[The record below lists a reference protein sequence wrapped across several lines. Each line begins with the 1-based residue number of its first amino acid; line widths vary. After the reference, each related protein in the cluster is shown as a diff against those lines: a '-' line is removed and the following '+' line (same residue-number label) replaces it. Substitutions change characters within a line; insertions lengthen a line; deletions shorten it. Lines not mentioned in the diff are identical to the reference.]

1 MTSVVFKEVIN
12 EVMEMFKKENR
23 MTTVFLIVMVG
34 LIILAVTA
42 SFLNKKDALPPLQTE
57 TTMEFNINDQ
67 PVLGN
72 PSAPVSMTVFYDY
85 NCPHCATWDKEV
97 LPLLEGVI
105 LADDNVNMRFVN
117 YSFMKQSSTYAAVAA
132 EIVHESAPDKFLDF
146 HKDVLAN
153 QLAITVDTLAELV
166 TKHVPELTIEKVKE
180 DLINQTH
187 IDHVL
192 SDRDYGIELG
202 VNSTPSLFVGDERI
216 ENVGDLKE
224 IQDKINA
231 QKAITAKEESQ

>member
-1 MTSVVFKEVIN
+1 MTSVILKEVKN

-23 MTTVFLIVMVG
+23 MTTVFMIVMLG

-42 SFLNKKDALPPLQTE
+42 SFLNKKEALPPLKTE
-57 TTMEFNINDQ
+57 TTMEFNIDEQ

-72 PSAPVSMTVFYDY
+72 PEAPVSMTVFYDY

-105 LADDNVNMRFVN
+105 LADDSVNLRFVN

-132 EIVHESAPDKFLDF
+132 EIVHEQAPDKFLDF
-146 HKDVLAN
+146 HKEVLSN
-153 QLAITVDTLAELV
+153 QLAITIDTLAELV
-166 TKHVPELTIEKVKE
+166 IKHVPQLALGDVKE
-180 DLINQTH
+180 DLINQSH
-187 IDHVL
+187 IDQVL
-192 SDRDYGIELG
+192 SDRDYGVELG